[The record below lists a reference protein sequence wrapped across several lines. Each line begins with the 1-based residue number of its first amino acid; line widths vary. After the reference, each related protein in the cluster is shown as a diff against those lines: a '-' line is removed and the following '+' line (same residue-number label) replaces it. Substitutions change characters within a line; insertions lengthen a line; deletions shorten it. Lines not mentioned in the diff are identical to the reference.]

1 MATTEIRKRVR
12 DRSWLEKARRL
23 KGKTQGEVAEV
34 AGCSEVFYNRIEKGL
49 QLSSARKLA
58 IARAR
63 LSRSVSGWKKSP
75 RRVLKPT
82 CRCS

>member
-49 QLSSARKLA
+49 
-58 IARAR
+58 
-63 LSRSVSGWKKSP
+63 P
-75 RRVLKPT
+75 
-82 CRCS
+82 

>member
-49 QLSSARKLA
+49 QLPNVDLA
-58 IARAR
+58 VRITDFLDCDIHSFLDEKI
-63 LSRSVSGWKKSP
+63 LSDD
-75 RRVLKPT
+75 
-82 CRCS
+82 

>member
-1 MATTEIRKRVR
+1 MATTETRKRVR

-49 QLSSARKLA
+49 QLPNVDLA
-58 IARAR
+58 VRITDFLDCDIHSFLGEKI
-63 LSRSVSGWKKSP
+63 LSDE
-75 RRVLKPT
+75 
-82 CRCS
+82 